1 MKFKIYIIAFFVLF
15 FLSACVKQ
23 ENYLIENINFDN
35 YKAVNI
41 DASDLIIDQLYI
53 SNIEHPYIDHLV
65 KQDLIFLISNWA
77 EARIKPLEVN
87 NSGVV
92 IVVINIASIKAFS
105 LKKNVKIEDIFSSNA
120 AINIEMNLDITINL
134 LDKNGNKTSYLDLK
148 VFKSQELGDNISLL
162 EKDYILQE
170 MTKSLIKD
178 FDSMAINKLK
188 EVFYKSLLP
197 N

>member
-1 MKFKIYIIAFFVLF
+1 MQ
-15 FLSACVKQ
+15 Q
-23 ENYLIENINFDN
+23 ENYLTENINFNN

-53 SNIEHPYIDHLV
+53 SNIEYPYIDHLV

-77 EARIKPLEVN
+77 EARINPLEVN

-92 IVVINIASIKAFS
+92 IVLINIASIKAFS

-148 VFKSQELGDNISLL
+148 VFKSQELGGNISLL
-162 EKDYILQE
+162 EKDYIIQE

-178 FDSMAINKLK
+178 FDSLAINKLK